1 MAAFETHE
9 KYTKFSTDWDP
20 IRFNRIQSP
29 GRFQTAGSEMGVLL
43 NLKNK
48 KKLYSAPKTLQFGFV
63 KEHITTSNAKRSFQF
78 KFMGSAVDG
87 YLKF

>member
-9 KYTKFSTDWDP
+9 KYTKLSTHWDP

-29 GRFQTAGSEMGVLL
+29 GRFQTVGFEMGVLL
-43 NLKNK
+43 NLKN

-63 KEHITTSNAKRSFQF
+63 KEYITTSNAKRSFQF
-78 KFMGSAVDG
+78 KFMGSVVDG